1 MRMRYTSVA
10 MEDEDFSPEEIK
22 QIVEK
27 ARREWLWG
35 EISTAVPYFA
45 GMLLLVIVLA
55 WLSKF

>member
-1 MRMRYTSVA
+1 